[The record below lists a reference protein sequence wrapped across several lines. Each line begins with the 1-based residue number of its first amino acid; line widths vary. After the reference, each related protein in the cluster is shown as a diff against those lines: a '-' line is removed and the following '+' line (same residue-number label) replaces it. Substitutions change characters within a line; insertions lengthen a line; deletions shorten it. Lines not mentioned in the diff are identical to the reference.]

1 MGDLTRASF
10 RFLIG
15 PNASFYAWLLRRGI
29 RLSSDTLAFVYTFP
43 PLWVMSGLS
52 PARVCPCW
60 AHNATQQGCWGRFCA
75 LGAGISSEIPLSLSR
90 YKLSVEKE
98 KLSVY
103 HIQKRFITKRH
114 FRFGQ
119 NEYHLILRCE
129 GVAPMVCR
137 RRWGSIDHS
146 DKVDRYAS
154 EDSCTRH
161 EPHAPTGL

>member
-60 AHNATQQGCWGRFCA
+60 AHNGLHDVIHLAGNWGV
-75 LGAGISSEIPLSLSR
+75 GI
-90 YKLSVEKE
+90 
-98 KLSVY
+98 
-103 HIQKRFITKRH
+103 
-114 FRFGQ
+114 G
-119 NEYHLILRCE
+119 
-129 GVAPMVCR
+129 
-137 RRWGSIDHS
+137 
-146 DKVDRYAS
+146 
-154 EDSCTRH
+154 EDNQPGKCLTMKQ
-161 EPHAPTGL
+161 E